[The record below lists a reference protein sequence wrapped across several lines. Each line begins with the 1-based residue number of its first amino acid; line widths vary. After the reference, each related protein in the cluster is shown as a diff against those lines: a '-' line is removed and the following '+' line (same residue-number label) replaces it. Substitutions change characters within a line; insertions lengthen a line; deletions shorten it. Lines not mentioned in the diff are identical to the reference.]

1 MSELP
6 CPENGVNPVVFF
18 AGAADTAGAA
28 AGVLR
33 PLAPADAV
41 AGADVGALKSKLS
54 LPLAIASGGTTV
66 VGENDGM
73 PTDRGEVP
81 FGSEPATAAPLVDL
95 CACTVPS
102 REW

>member
-1 MSELP
+1 MLFGDDHLSELP

-18 AGAADTAGAA
+18 AGAAAAA

-33 PLAPADAV
+33 PLVLAV
-41 AGADVGALKSKLS
+41 AEAGAEVGALKSKLS
-54 LPLAIASGGTTV
+54 LPLAIASGGTTA

-81 FGSEPATAAPLVDL
+81 FGSEPATFGPLVDL
-95 CACTVPS
+95 
-102 REW
+102 